1 MHTIFLFCLVVVMF
15 YLFLPVIHR
24 SRDADRGYGFVCSVA
39 RTDAQHRLRDILQH
53 PAAFPRGGAM
63 RLARATNA
71 AGDENRSPDKALTA
85 AIRGQT

>member
-1 MHTIFLFCLVVVMF
+1 RAGGESPIVHTIFLFCLVVVMF

-53 PAAFPRGGAM
+53 PAAFPRGRRDAPCPGYKC
-63 RLARATNA
+63 RR
-71 AGDENRSPDKALTA
+71 
-85 AIRGQT
+85 